1 MYTHGICRDIA
12 NNRNIVADFFFLLL
26 HCCEILSFLLETI
39 VSLLLPY
46 SDDLIS
52 FDLLCLTPL
61 STISWRPVLVV
72 EEAGVP
78 GENHDYGQMVSFIT
92 F

>member
-1 MYTHGICRDIA
+1 MGMYTHGICRYVA
-12 NNRNIVADFFFLLL
+12 NNRNIVAGIFFLLL

-52 FDLLCLTPL
+52 FDL
-61 STISWRPVLVV
+61 I
-72 EEAGVP
+72 
-78 GENHDYGQMVSFIT
+78 
-92 F
+92 